1 MLDNKG
7 FDLWAD
13 GYDNTV
19 GLSDEQNTYP
29 FAGYKE
35 VLGTIYKTIM
45 KKENAVVLDIGFGT
59 GTLTTKLY
67 ENGCTIYGQDFS
79 ARMIELASEK
89 MPNAHLYQ
97 GDFTQ
102 GLVEPLLAQSYDF
115 IVATYSLHHLTDE
128 QKVSFMR
135 VLQNLLNPGGQVLI
149 GDVAFENRSQ
159 LEQCQKAVGDEWDDD
174 EIYFVVDELKG
185 EFPEL
190 GFKQISHCSGVL
202 SIPARI

>member
-13 GYDNTV
+13 GYDRTV
-19 GLSDEQNTYP
+19 GVSDEENTYP
-29 FAGYKE
+29 FAGYKD

-45 KKENAVVLDIGFGT
+45 EKENAVVLDIGFGT

-89 MPNAHLYQ
+89 MPNAHLYP

-102 GLVEPLLAQSYDF
+102 GLVEPLLARRYDF

-128 QKVSFMR
+128 QKVSFLR
-135 VLQNLLNPGGQVLI
+135 VLQDHLNPGGQILI
-149 GDVAFENRSQ
+149 GDVAFETR
-159 LEQCQKAVGDEWDDD
+159 A
-174 EIYFVVDELKG
+174 ELCGCKEG
-185 EFPEL
+185 YWLWHVFRL
-190 GFKQISHCSGVL
+190 G
-202 SIPARI
+202 

>member
-13 GYDNTV
+13 GYDKTV
-19 GLSDEQNTYP
+19 GVSDEENTYP
-29 FAGYKE
+29 FAGYKD

-45 KKENAVVLDIGFGT
+45 EKQNAVVLDIGFGT

-102 GLVEPLLAQSYDF
+102 GLVVPLLAQHYDF

-128 QKVSFMR
+128 QKVCFLRMLR
-135 VLQNLLNPGGQVLI
+135 DHLNPGGQVLI
-149 GDVAFENRSQ
+149 GDVAFENRNQ
-159 LEQCQKAVGDEWDDD
+159 LEQCRKDAGDEWDDD
-174 EIYFVVDELKG
+174 EIYFVVDELTR

-202 SIPARI
+202 SIPAEI

>member
-13 GYDNTV
+13 GYDKSV
-19 GLSDEQNTYP
+19 GLSDEENTYP
-29 FAGYKE
+29 FAGYKD

-45 KKENAVVLDIGFGT
+45 EKENAVVLDIGFGT

-67 ENGCTIYGQDFS
+67 ENGCNIYGQDFS
-79 ARMIELASEK
+79 ARMIELASQK

-102 GLVEPLLAQSYDF
+102 GLVVPLLAQHYDF

-128 QKVSFMR
+128 QKVSFLR
-135 VLQNLLNPGGQVLI
+135 DLRDHLNPGGQILI

-159 LEQCQKAVGDEWDDD
+159 LEQCQKDVGDEWDDD

-190 GFKQISHCSGVL
+190 GFKRISHCSGVL